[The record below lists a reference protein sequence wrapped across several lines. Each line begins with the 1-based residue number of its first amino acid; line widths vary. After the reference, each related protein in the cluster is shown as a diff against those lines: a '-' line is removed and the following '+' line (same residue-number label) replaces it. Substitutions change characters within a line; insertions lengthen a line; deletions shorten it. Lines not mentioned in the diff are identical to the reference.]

1 MVFLYV
7 YVCDDLIYE
16 VRDRNMIVVFE
27 LGSINRNWW
36 YNLIIVMIVLN
47 GINKGIREFLYLNN
61 VLN

>member
-36 YNLIIVMIVLN
+36 YNLIIVMIVLS